1 MYNLMQMQIQYA
13 CICRI
18 MQAMKDYVKFI
29 SSLILFGSNGV
40 MAAQILL
47 PSCDIVVLRTLIG
60 SVFLGS
66 IFLIRRPNA
75 RFGSTRNAALVIAS
89 GISMGLSWL
98 FLYEAYQS
106 VGVAVSSLAYYCA
119 PIMVM
124 ALSPLLF
131 KERLTRRIVFSFAV
145 VLAGALLL
153 NTGALAGG
161 NASAWG
167 LLCGWMSAIC
177 HAAMVVFSKMADEV
191 DGLVSSLVQLIAS
204 FAVSAVFLAFTQGFP
219 FEVPAA
225 SWPWVVLLGIVNTGL
240 GCYLYF
246 SSFEGLRAQT
256 VAILGYLEP
265 LSAVVCAL
273 VFLGEPMSSFEMV
286 GGALIIGGAVAGS
299 IPNSSAR

>member
-1 MYNLMQMQIQYA
+1 MYNLKQMQIQYA
-13 CICRI
+13 FTCCI
-18 MQAMKDYVKFI
+18 MQGMKDYVKFI

-66 IFLIRRPNA
+66 VFLISRPDA
-75 RFGSTRNAALVIAS
+75 RFGSTRSAALVIAS

-131 KERLTRRIVFSFAV
+131 KERLTRRIVLSFAI

-153 NTGALAGG
+153 NAGAPERAHLLGGYCAGG
-161 NASAWG
+161 CP
-167 LLCGWMSAIC
+167 LF
-177 HAAMVVFSKMADEV
+177 AMQRW
-191 DGLVSSLVQLIAS
+191 LSSRR
-204 FAVSAVFLAFTQGFP
+204 
-219 FEVPAA
+219 
-225 SWPWVVLLGIVNTGL
+225 WPMKWTDW
-240 GCYLYF
+240 
-246 SSFEGLRAQT
+246 
-256 VAILGYLEP
+256 
-265 LSAVVCAL
+265 
-273 VFLGEPMSSFEMV
+273 
-286 GGALIIGGAVAGS
+286 
-299 IPNSSAR
+299 

>member
-1 MYNLMQMQIQYA
+1 MQG
-13 CICRI
+13 
-18 MQAMKDYVKFI
+18 MKDYVKLI

-60 SVFLGS
+60 SVFLGA
-66 IFLIRRPNA
+66 IFLIRRPKA
-75 RFGSTRNAALVIAS
+75 RFGSVRNAVLVIAS

-106 VGVAVSSLAYYCA
+106 VGVAISSLAYYCA

-131 KERLTRRIVFSFAV
+131 KERLTRLIVFSFAV

-153 NTGALAGG
+153 NAGALTVKS
-161 NASAWG
+161 ASAWG
-167 LLCGWMSAIC
+167 LFCGWMSAVC

-204 FAVSAVFLAFTQGFP
+204 FAVAAVFLAFTQGFP
-219 FEVPAA
+219 FEAPAA
-225 SWPWVVLLGIVNTGL
+225 SWPWVVVLGVVNTGL

-265 LSAVVCAL
+265 LSAVICAL
-273 VFLGEPMSSFEMV
+273 VFLGESMSTFEIM
-286 GGALIIGGAVAGS
+286 GGVLIICGAVAGS
-299 IPNSSAR
+299 VLGSDERETESVPTSF

>member
-1 MYNLMQMQIQYA
+1 MQIQYA
-13 CICRI
+13 FTCHII
-18 MQAMKDYVKFI
+18 QSMKDYVKFI

-66 IFLIRRPNA
+66 VFLIRRPDA
-75 RFGSTRNAALVIAS
+75 RFGGTRNAALVIAS

-119 PIMVM
+119 PIMVIV
-124 ALSPLLF
+124 LSPLLF
-131 KERLTRRIVFSFAV
+131 KERLTQRTVLSFAV

-153 NTGALAGG
+153 NAGALAGE

-167 LLCGWMSAIC
+167 LLCGWVSAVC
-177 HAAMVVFSKMADEV
+177 HAAMVVFSKMADKV

-204 FAVSAVFLAFTQGFP
+204 FAVAAVFLEFTQELP
-219 FEVPAA
+219 LEVPVA
-225 SWPWVVLLGIVNTGL
+225 SWPWVVVLGVVNTGL
-240 GCYLYF
+240 GCCLYF

-265 LSAVVCAL
+265 LSAVICAL
-273 VFLGEPMSSFEMV
+273 VFLGEPMSSFEMI
-286 GGALIIGGAVAGS
+286 GGMLIIGGAVAGS
-299 IPNSSAR
+299 IPNSSVR

>member
-1 MYNLMQMQIQYA
+1 MQIQYA
-13 CICRI
+13 FTCHII
-18 MQAMKDYVKFI
+18 QGMKDYVKFI

-60 SVFLGS
+60 SVFLGV
-66 IFLIRRPNA
+66 IFLIRRPDA

-131 KERLTRRIVFSFAV
+131 IERLTQRTVLSFAV

-153 NTGALAGG
+153 NAGALTGE

-167 LLCGWMSAIC
+167 LLCGWVSAVC
-177 HAAMVVFSKMADEV
+177 HAAMVIFSKMADKV

-204 FAVSAVFLAFTQGFP
+204 FAVAAVFLASTQKLP
-219 FEVPAA
+219 FEVPVA
-225 SWPWVVLLGIVNTGL
+225 SWPWVVVLGVVNTGL

-265 LSAVVCAL
+265 LSAVICAL
-273 VFLGEPMSSFEMV
+273 AFLGEPMSSLEMI
-286 GGALIIGGAVAGS
+286 GGMLIISGAVAGS
-299 IPNSSAR
+299 IPNSSVR